1 MASKSRTDAQVGT
14 SRGIEAGNNTT
25 EELEQNT
32 ESSSHVDMT
41 DKLEKGSSLPLTS
54 DSAGRSRLDADDVST
69 CSSASSTTQTPPAVS
84 KKFPVRPGINLR
96 KGERLEAMDF
106 SSKWYSA
113 KIVEIDEEEKM
124 VMIHFDGWNQRYD
137 EWIEM
142 DSEKLRPK
150 TRHSS
155 RKGKAKQSE
164 YKLGDHVYA
173 KWTDC
178 KMYPG
183 KVTAVLADGSYDILF
198 YDGFKKTVQGINIK
212 AMPKELQQQ
221 KIEIV
226 HVLPKDERKRS
237 MEEEMATLPK
247 KRRSSSIYSRREGS
261 LDKVPRDV
269 ETTRKV
275 TERTRSTASDDGKRR
290 PSKER
295 RQRKGE
301 KKLIIAGSLFKK
313 RDRSTSS
320 ERSKTGSC
328 SSKDLTTDETMDSTG
343 SAVEQ
348 PEDTGGLMEQPPS
361 EETSV
366 TPSVEQAD
374 ASVPPTTDSEDS
386 SVTKTST
393 DTTPVPQPTPNLPA
407 PQSVSDPTS
416 EGTPPTGT
424 PLPAPGSPEAP
435 AGVPVPASA
444 PSTPAPGLMSA
455 PSTPMATPL
464 SSMPPS
470 PASTLSVSSSPSTPK
485 QSPGMKTDSTHTAG
499 AGPSLEIPTP
509 VLPSKGKSKHR
520 KNRKSRKQTF
530 SPITQSGE
538 SLARKRSKS
547 TEKGEKSDQP
557 HSSRK
562 RSRSTN
568 ERANYILVPETAL
581 PPKAFVIEPE
591 HNHFK
596 CTFEDCNKGFRKET
610 LLESHIKFY
619 HSNDGKPPQNPPRKR
634 RKTTSICSTDSDISV
649 TPRQRYPSSGSLC
662 RPSTSYEGTTE
673 VAGADPLNM
682 ENQLL
687 SEGLKSGE
695 RARSMSQ
702 DVMIAE
708 ESMETEYE
716 DTLSKDEVVNC
727 ICRFNEENGLMIQ
740 CDVCLCWQHAACF
753 EITES
758 TLPKKYICYVC
769 ENPPGIR
776 DSRLYVHDQ
785 DWLKLG
791 HMAHFG
797 FLPNQEEDESCCRTV
812 QATHGLVGD
821 LHNVSAVIHGLKQK
835 LKTVRKKDHRDPML
849 QMWLQNL
856 DNVQFDPIEP
866 DVDSES
872 EEISLDISTD
882 QNKKT
887 EVQDLN
893 SELESGT
900 PQKPQI
906 EVSES
911 DCGSE
916 TVNTD
921 KEQQVNTDLQETS
934 DKKEGLESATN
945 KTVENLSQSKE
956 GTKTENSGPDESI
969 KSSNQGLM
977 SKEEDASEKQKNA
990 QEKPESSKPVSES
1003 DSASIVTPNTDKAEV
1018 KASSSNTGNGEVST
1032 AESGQGKKTQ
1042 MEQSNHTTT
1051 PSEQSQSGQAKS
1063 SVELPLDQSVGSEVK
1078 VEDVCDLLNSVD
1090 VVKEDP
1096 FKLCERNLLE
1106 HILRVQTEIEQR
1118 LDHIEEQVCALE
1130 AADSNF
1136 SSGPSDRDLLSDV
1149 PALKKTLY
1157 LLQHDLVRVQ
1167 RMAAYHR

>member
-1 MASKSRTDAQVGT
+1 METGSP
-14 SRGIEAGNNTT
+14 TT

-32 ESSSHVDMT
+32 ESTSNIDMT
-41 DKLEKGSSLPLTS
+41 DKLEKGSSLPLSS
-54 DSAGRSRLDADDVST
+54 DSTSRSRVDADDIST
-69 CSSASSTTQTPPAVS
+69 CSSASSTTQTPPVVS
-84 KKFPVRPGINLR
+84 KKFPVRPGISWR

-106 SSKWYSA
+106 SSKWYQA

-155 RKGKAKQSE
+155 RKGRAKQSE
-164 YKLGDHVYA
+164 FKLGDHVYA

-183 KVTAVLADGSYDILF
+183 KVTAVLSDGSYDILF

-237 MEEEMATLPK
+237 MEEEIATLPK

-261 LDKVPRDV
+261 LDKAPRDV
-269 ETTRKV
+269 ESTRKV
-275 TERTRSTASDDGKRR
+275 TERTRSTISDDDKRR

-295 RQRKGE
+295 RQRKGD

-328 SSKDLTTDETMDSTG
+328 SSKELTTDETMDSTG
-343 SAVEQ
+343 SAMEQ
-348 PEDTGGLMEQPPS
+348 PESTGGLMEQPPTEDS
-361 EETSV
+361 GV
-366 TPSVEQAD
+366 TPPAEQMMAD
-374 ASVPPTTDSEDS
+374 VSVPESTDSEVS
-386 SVTKTST
+386 SVIKKST
-393 DTTPVPQPTPNLPA
+393 DTPVTQSTPSLSA
-407 PQSVSDPTS
+407 PPSSDPSTQA
-416 EGTPPTGT
+416 TPPTGT
-424 PLPAPGSPEAP
+424 PLPGPGSPEVPVGA
-435 AGVPVPASA
+435 PVPASA

-470 PASTLSVSSSPSTPK
+470 PASTLSAVSSSPSTPK
-485 QSPGMKTDSTHTAG
+485 QSPSMKTDGTHSAG
-499 AGPSLEIPTP
+499 AGPSLELPTSIHP
-509 VLPSKGKSKHR
+509 PKGKKD
-520 KNRKSRKQTF
+520 RKSRKQTF

-538 SLARKRSKS
+538 SSARKRSKS

-591 HNHFK
+591 HNHYK
-596 CTFEDCNKGFRKET
+596 CTFENCNKGFRKES

-634 RKTTSICSTDSDISV
+634 RKTSSICSTDSDISI

-662 RPSTSYEGTTE
+662 RPSTSHEGTTE
-673 VAGADPLNM
+673 VTGTDSLSAESQPLY
-682 ENQLL
+682 
-687 SEGLKSGE
+687 EGLKSGE
-695 RARSMSQ
+695 RARSIGQ

-740 CDVCLCWQHAACF
+740 CDVCLCWQHATCF
-753 EITES
+753 DITES

-835 LKTVRKKDHRDPML
+835 LKTVRKKDRRDPML

-856 DNVQFDPIEP
+856 DNVQFDPIDP

-872 EEISLDISTD
+872 EEIIMDISTD

-887 EVQDLN
+887 EAQDQN
-893 SELESGT
+893 PELGSGT
-900 PQKPQI
+900 HQKPQKG
-906 EVSES
+906 EVSDS
-911 DCGSE
+911 ACVSF
-916 TVNTD
+916 NTE
-921 KEQQVNTDLQETS
+921 KEQQVSTELQETS
-934 DKKEGLESATN
+934 DKREELESATD
-945 KTVENLSQSKE
+945 KTVGDLSQAGR
-956 GTKTENSGPDESI
+956 GTTAQDGGLDKNI
-969 KSSNQGLM
+969 VKSNHEII
-977 SKEEDASEKQKNA
+977 SKEEDTSVKQESTGEKSETC
-990 QEKPESSKPVSES
+990 KPESES
-1003 DSASIVTPNTDKAEV
+1003 DTASIITSNTDKTEV
-1018 KASSSNTGNGEVST
+1018 KASGSNTGNGEVSL
-1032 AESGQGKKTQ
+1032 AESGEGKKNQ
-1042 MEQSNHTTT
+1042 MDQSNYTLI
-1051 PSEQSQSGQAKS
+1051 PAEQSQSLHGES
-1063 SVELPLDQSVGSEVK
+1063 CVDQSVRSEVK